1 MKLQNDNVYI
11 KLDDEGI
18 FLRDSTDFY
27 NETSAYSLSKRGV
40 NKVKEIIAQQFN
52 NNTKFKDIT
61 ELMGSNDIKYRIYCA
76 VD

>member
-1 MKLQNDNVYI
+1 MRLQNDNVYI
-11 KLDDEGI
+11 KLDDDGI

-40 NKVKEIIAQQFN
+40 NKVKEMIEKQFTDS
-52 NNTKFKDIT
+52 TKFRDIT
-61 ELMGSNDIKYRIYCA
+61 ELMNNNDIRYRIYCA